1 MLGCKPVPF
10 YSLHWVFWTWTIDG
24 QLYELSM
31 GALSS
36 ILVGLGMQVA
46 SLMFVGVWAPTV
58 RRSHPLLPF
67 AWFYA
72 FLPPFYIAEPAFFAV
87 FTTFL
92 SLPKLLANMQFTSF
106 FFFFHC
112 CPWFCYFHS
121 QIWNFQYFYSCLG
134 LMWCY
139 WYSCLGKGSLL
150 RSEERILKAPLQ
162 LSSWYWQCLF
172 FFFSFLIS
180 PDFIHSLRQ
189 IIFL

>member
-1 MLGCKPVPF
+1 
-10 YSLHWVFWTWTIDG
+10 
-24 QLYELSM
+24 M

-106 FFFFHC
+106 FFFFIVV
-112 CPWFCYFHS
+112 PDS
-121 QIWNFQYFYSCLG
+121 ATS
-134 LMWCY
+134 
-139 WYSCLGKGSLL
+139 
-150 RSEERILKAPLQ
+150 ILK
-162 LSSWYWQCLF
+162 F
-172 FFFSFLIS
+172 GIS
-180 PDFIHSLRQ
+180 NTFIHVLA
-189 IIFL
+189 LCGVTGTVA